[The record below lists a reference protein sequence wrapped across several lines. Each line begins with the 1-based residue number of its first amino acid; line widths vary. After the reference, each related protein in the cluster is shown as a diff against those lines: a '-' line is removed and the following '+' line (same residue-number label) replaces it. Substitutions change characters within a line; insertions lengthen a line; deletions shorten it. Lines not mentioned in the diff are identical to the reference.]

1 MSNFD
6 IFLELLKLL
15 FVVFEIVRYFVNR
28 KKEKKLIDS
37 VERFNQLFIQLE
49 KSSKEKSLDD

>member
-1 MSNFD
+1 MSND

-15 FVVFEIVRYFVNR
+15 FVGLGIVRYFLNR
-28 KKEKKLIDS
+28 KKEKELALTVEKLS
-37 VERFNQLFIQLE
+37 QHLNKLE